1 MGFLKGT
8 SSGFTQN
15 FKKKKKKKGTS
26 QQNEGK
32 KKDPGEKQQ
41 QQQQEMSYQHNV
53 RTHIPVPSEMQQDER
68 KPGRKE
74 DPARGTVSEANPHE
88 QLNPR

>member
-15 FKKKKKKKGTS
+15 LKKKKKGTS
-26 QQNEGK
+26 QQDEGK

-41 QQQQEMSYQHNV
+41 QQEMSYQHNV
-53 RTHIPVPSEMQQDER
+53 QTHIPVPSEMQQDER

-74 DPARGTVSEANPHE
+74 DPARGTVSEANPHK
-88 QLNPR
+88 QLNLR